1 MPVPFQNEPRPAFQ
15 IRPAPHALNHPG
27 ARRATPP
34 HLRRGVA
41 TPPLIQEGWRRR
53 RRGGYPP
60 SLSAVVARRGCRR
73 RSRFDAPIHFCYKL
87 IMQPVKDLRVVPAA
101 TRLENVR
108 YAIRDMAVLAEQLTR
123 EGKTI
128 LPLNIGDPLKFDFQ
142 TPPHMIEAVHQA
154 MRDGKNGY
162 APSPGV
168 PEALNAVQAEAERNG
183 IRNIQNIFMT
193 AGASEAVDICLTALV
208 NPGENILTPCPE
220 YPLYSAVLAK
230 LGIPLNP
237 YQLDEGA
244 DWEPDIEDMES
255 RINAGTRA
263 ILVINPN
270 NPTGAVYS
278 RKTLERI
285 VELARRN
292 HLVLLADEI
301 YDKLILDGGPHT
313 ALASLAPDVL
323 VVTFNGL
330 SKSYLAP
337 GWRVGW
343 GIVSGNAEAVKPYV
357 EGIHQ
362 LLRARLC
369 SNHPQQ
375 YAVRPALEGSQDHLP
390 LAQSGPARSV
400 LRLPQN

>member
-1 MPVPFQNEPRPAFQ
+1 
-15 IRPAPHALNHPG
+15 
-27 ARRATPP
+27 
-34 HLRRGVA
+34 
-41 TPPLIQEGWRRR
+41 
-53 RRGGYPP
+53 
-60 SLSAVVARRGCRR
+60 
-73 RSRFDAPIHFCYKL
+73 
-87 IMQPVKDLRVVPAA
+87 MQPVKDLRVVPAA